1 MGFSFSMYYGYRDI
15 EIFILIVFPLIFV
28 YKNLLEYCDSILL
41 LGIGQI
47 CLLDRKTEM
56 FPTMAKFQ
64 PDIVDDILRC

>member
-1 MGFSFSMYYGYRDI
+1 MYYGYRGI

-28 YKNLLEYCDSILL
+28 YKNLLEYCDGILL

-56 FPTMAKFQ
+56 FLTMAKFQ
-64 PDIVDDILRC
+64 ADIVDDILRY